1 VDPPLARQ
9 APPDERLLTPVDLVR
24 HTFAAMGTS
33 VTVLVP
39 AEHAAEGRRVE
50 DLFSQWNAT
59 FSRFD
64 PDSELSLLNA
74 AAGRPR
80 PVSDLMFEVLSTA
93 RQAAEA
99 TNGLFDPTLLRPL
112 ESIGYDRD
120 FAALDVGVPGAS
132 PTSPKPRTGGWR
144 RLRLVTSGRTAELP
158 VGVGLDLGGLA
169 KGMAVD
175 AAIDGLATRGVRA
188 AAVDAGGDLAVLGLP
203 AGQDAWS
210 ISIDGPDRGRT
221 VSLRAGALATSSTA
235 RRRWRQGDVLRH
247 HLVDPR
253 TALPSTS
260 DLWSASVA
268 APSCTRAEVAAK
280 AAFLLGPEEGSRFL
294 VQHGL
299 AGLFIASDGTD
310 RLAGAWGWA

>member
-1 VDPPLARQ
+1 VDAPLARQ
-9 APPDERLLTPVDLVR
+9 APPDERLLTPGDLVR
-24 HTFAAMGTS
+24 HTFAAMGTTVS
-33 VTVLVP
+33 VLVP
-39 AEHAAEGRRVE
+39 EESAAESGAVE
-50 DLFSQWNAT
+50 ALFGQWNAT

-64 PDSELSLLNA
+64 PDSELSLLNG
-74 AAGRPR
+74 AAGRPC
-80 PVSDLMFEVLSTA
+80 PVSDLMFDVLTTA

-120 FAALDVGVPGAS
+120 FADLEVGVPGAS
-132 PTSPKPRTGGWR
+132 PASRTPRTGGWR
-144 RLRLVTSGRTAELP
+144 RLRLVKSGRTAELP

-175 AAIDGLATRGVRA
+175 AAISGLATRGVRA

-203 AGQDAWS
+203 ARQEAWS
-210 ISIDGPDRGRT
+210 IAIEGPDRDRT

-235 RRRWRQGDVLRH
+235 RRRWRQGDVVRH
-247 HLVDPR
+247 HLIDPR

-268 APSCTRAEVAAK
+268 APTCTQAEVAAK
-280 AAFLLGPEEGSRFL
+280 AAFLLGPAEGSRFL

-299 AGLFIASDGTD
+299 VGLFMASDGTD
-310 RLAGAWGWA
+310 QLAGAWGWA